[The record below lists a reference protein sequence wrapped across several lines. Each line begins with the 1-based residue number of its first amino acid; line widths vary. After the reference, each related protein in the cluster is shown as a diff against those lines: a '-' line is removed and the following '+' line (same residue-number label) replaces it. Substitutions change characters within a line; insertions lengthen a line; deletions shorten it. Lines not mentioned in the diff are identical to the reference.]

1 MDRVMACFG
10 GHSQLDSINY
20 VTGRPYAGGWRYHSI
35 SETSLAII
43 RLASQFAG
51 MGKESISV
59 QLYRRCHSFS
69 QPASA
74 LSLRFLGFDYGRFL
88 SASSSWSQYL
98 AVSV

>member
-1 MDRVMACFG
+1 MDRIMACFG
-10 GHSQLDSINY
+10 GHSQLDSTNY

-35 SETSLAII
+35 SE
-43 RLASQFAG
+43 ASQFAG

-59 QLYRRCHSFS
+59 QLYQRCHSFS
-69 QPASA
+69 QLASA